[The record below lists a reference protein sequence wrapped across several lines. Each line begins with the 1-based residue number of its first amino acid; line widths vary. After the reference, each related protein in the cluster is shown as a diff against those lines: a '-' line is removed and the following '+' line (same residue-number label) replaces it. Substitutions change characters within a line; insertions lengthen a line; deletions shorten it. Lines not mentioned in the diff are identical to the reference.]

1 MNHTTTLAIDLETK
15 LIIGSLALDSNY
27 DLAALAAARLGAH
40 DLAVADCATFVRQF
54 RLLMG
59 EPRPQAP

>member
-27 DLAALAAARLGAH
+27 DLAALAAALAAVDAAAAAGRLRWASPSPPTTG
-40 DLAVADCATFVRQF
+40 
-54 RLLMG
+54 
-59 EPRPQAP
+59 P

>member
-1 MNHTTTLAIDLETK
+1 MNPVSALDTDLETK
-15 LIIGSLALDSNY
+15 LIIGSLALDSND